1 VTPDNI
7 PRNLRNFIE
16 TRTIVHRIRIYSVPI
31 RPEELLPRIYLTQLP
46 EKGARYIV
54 GRVSRRNVPK
64 LEALRA
70 LQADAS
76 DLERMEEL
84 LSSLGIGNTNKV
96 HAPAALKVNP
106 CQSQSGT
113 FI

>member
-1 VTPDNI
+1 VAPDNI
-7 PRNLRNFIE
+7 PLNLRNFIE

-31 RPEELLPRIYLTQLP
+31 RPEELFPRIYLTQLP

-76 DLERMEEL
+76 DLERIEEL
-84 LSSLGIGNTNKV
+84 LSSLGIGNANKA
-96 HAPAALKVNP
+96 HAPAALKVNRF
-106 CQSQSGT
+106 QSQSGM